1 MSALAD
7 AAPRASRRLALR
19 WPDRAATVALAA
31 ASAVLLLLV
40 AGHLSGYRP
49 LVERSGSMEPAIGA
63 GDLLVAREISAHAL
77 RTGDVVT
84 FPDAVRPGVLLTHR
98 VVAVRRLGARVD
110 VTTRGDAN
118 RTPEQ
123 WSIAAGDR
131 VGRLALSVPRLGYV
145 VAALDDRRLRSA
157 LILLAC
163 AAFAACA
170 LRRIWRA
177 R

>member
-7 AAPRASRRLALR
+7 AMPSSSSRPALR
-19 WPDRAATVALAA
+19 WPDRAATLALAA
-31 ASAVLLLLV
+31 ASAVLLLLL
-40 AGHLSGYRP
+40 AGQLSGYRP

-63 GDLLVAREISAHAL
+63 GDLLVTLDIPAHAL
-77 RTGDVVT
+77 RTGDIVT

-98 VVAVRRLGARVD
+98 VVAERRVGDRVD

-118 RTPEQ
+118 GTPEQ
-123 WSIAAGDR
+123 WSIAARDH

-145 VAALDDRRLRSA
+145 VARLDDRRLRSA

-163 AAFAACA
+163 FGFAVCA
-170 LRRIWRA
+170 LRRIWRS